1 MTEREKM
8 LSGEM
13 YDASD
18 EELKI
23 MRHNARILC
32 YKYNIEIHPND
43 KEEKI
48 KVLKELLPNVG
59 EGAYIEPSF
68 TCDYGVH
75 IEAGKN
81 LYMNF
86 GCTILDCAKVKFGDN
101 VMLAPNVGIYTAGHP
116 IDPVERHIE
125 LIEFAHE
132 INIGSN
138 VWIGANSVILP
149 GVTIGDN
156 TVIGAG
162 SVVTKDIPS
171 NVVAAGNPCR
181 VIKKIK
187 EKKEEKGTLV

>member
-1 MTEREKM
+1 MTEKEKM
-8 LSGEM
+8 LNGEM

-18 EELKI
+18 EELRFLREKSKE
-23 MRHNARILC
+23 LC
-32 YKYNIEIHPND
+32 YKYNIETHPNN
-43 KEEKI
+43 KEEKQ
-48 KVLKELLPNVG
+48 KVIKELLPNVG
-59 EGAYIEPSF
+59 EGVHVESPF
-68 TCDYGVH
+68 VCDYGVN

-116 IDPVERHIE
+116 IDPVERHVK
-125 LIEFAHE
+125 LIEFANE

-171 NVVAAGNPCR
+171 NVVAVGNPCK
-181 VIKKIK
+181 VIKIIK
-187 EKKEEKGTLV
+187 